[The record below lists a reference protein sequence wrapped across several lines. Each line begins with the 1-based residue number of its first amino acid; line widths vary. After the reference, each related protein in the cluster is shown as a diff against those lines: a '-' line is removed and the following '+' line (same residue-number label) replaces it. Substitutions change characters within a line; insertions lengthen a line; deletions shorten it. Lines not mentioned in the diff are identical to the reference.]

1 MQQWTTETARI
12 LDKNHVTAKTYD
24 KTVGA
29 AGGFGKYVKS
39 RGGVFAR
46 VYGRTGA
53 VKTLADLRER
63 MEYVQGLM
71 SMFGFCYWNN
81 TTWWNSKRPFYTAP
95 VKNKGCRGGS
105 ISALCQGEGGRL
117 RITNCNYGVDTA
129 LRMLGRYQHNC
140 LDDAWLK
147 EPGARKITLK
157 KKLLPGDIV
166 HFYRKSDGRWHHVC
180 MVHSV
185 QGGKVWLYDFG
196 SRFIKTG
203 NPLHYM
209 TANESTAAG
218 GEYGTDKWKAW
229 HIFDLEEEDPN
240 VKSTTDKAVEMIR
253 EIDAFVKA
261 KEKEYGE
268 TVTERA
274 GELIRDRA
282 EYIRSAAD
290 YVLSGHAGSGEARK
304 VFLGD
309 DYDAVQEKVNWIIK
323 TAEEVITGVYGSGE
337 VRKAALGDDYQVV
350 QNQVNRILKG

>member
-12 LDKNHVTAKTYD
+12 LANDHVTEKTYD
-24 KTVGA
+24 RLVA
-29 AGGFGKYVKS
+29 SVGFGNYVKS

-46 VYGRTGA
+46 VYGRTGE

-71 SMFGFCYWNN
+71 VMFGFCYWNN
-81 TTWWNSKRPFYTAP
+81 TTWWNSKHPFYSAP

-105 ISALCQGEGGRL
+105 ISALCTGEGGRL
-117 RITNCNYGVDTA
+117 RITNCNYGADTA
-129 LRMLGRYQHNC
+129 LRTLGIYKHSC
-140 LDDAWLK
+140 TDKAWLN

-166 HFYRKSDGRWHHVC
+166 HFYRNSDGRWHHVV

-209 TANESTAAG
+209 TANESPAAG
-218 GEYGTDKWKAW
+218 GEYGSDKWKAW
-229 HIFDLEEEDPN
+229 HIIDLEEEEPK
-240 VKSTTDKAVEMIR
+240 VKTDTDKAVEMIR
-253 EIDAFVKA
+253 EIDAYIKA

-274 GELIRDRA
+274 GELIRNRA
-282 EYIRSAAD
+282 EYIRAAAD
-290 YVLSGHAGSGEARK
+290 FVLNGYAGSGEARK
-304 VFLGD
+304 AFLGD
-309 DYDAVQEKVNWIIK
+309 DYKEIQEKVNWIIH
-323 TAEEVITGVYGSGE
+323 TAEDVIAGVYGSGD

-350 QNQVNRILKG
+350 QNQVNGILKG

>member
-12 LDKNHVTAKTYD
+12 LANDHVTEKTYD
-24 KTVGA
+24 RLVA
-29 AGGFGKYVKS
+29 SVGFGNYVKS

-71 SMFGFCYWNN
+71 VMFGFCYWNG
-81 TTWWNSKRPFYTAP
+81 TTWWNSKRPFYSSP
-95 VKNKGCRGGS
+95 VRNKGCREGT
-105 ISALCQGEGGRL
+105 ITQLCTGAGGRL

-129 LRMLGRYQHNC
+129 WNALGISGKKKNRV
-140 LDDAWLK
+140 
-147 EPGARKITLK
+147 TLK
-157 KKLLPGDIV
+157 GKLLPGDRV
-166 HFYRKSDGRWHHVC
+166 DFYRKSDGKWHHVVI
-180 MVHSV
+180 VHSV
-185 QGGKVWLYDFG
+185 QGGKVWCYDFG

-209 TANESTAAG
+209 TANESPAAG

-229 HIFDLEEEDPN
+229 HIIDLDEEEPK
-240 VKSTTDKAVEMIR
+240 VKTDTDKAVEMIR
-253 EIDAFVKA
+253 EIDAFIKA
-261 KEKEYGE
+261 KEKEYGK

-274 GELIRDRA
+274 GELIRNRA

-290 YVLSGHAGSGEARK
+290 FVLNGYAGSGDARK
-304 VFLGD
+304 AFLGD
-309 DYDAVQEKVNWIIK
+309 DYKEIQEKVNWIIH
-323 TAEEVITGVYGSGE
+323 TAEDVIAGVYGSGE

>member
-1 MQQWTTETARI
+1 MNQWTTETARI
-12 LDKNHVTAKTYD
+12 LEKNHVTAKTYD

-29 AGGFGKYVKS
+29 AGGFDKYVKS
-39 RGGVFAR
+39 REGVFAR
-46 VYGRTGA
+46 AYGRTGA

-71 SMFGFCYWNN
+71 VMFGFCYWNG
-81 TTWWNSKRPFYTAP
+81 TTWWNSERPFYTAP

-253 EIDAFVKA
+253 EIDAIIKA

-290 YVLSGHAGSGEARK
+290 FVLSGHAGSGDARK
-304 VFLGD
+304 AFLGD

-350 QNQVNRILKG
+350 QNQVNRILKR